1 MTALAVST
9 GLDSFSNPSEI
20 GPLYPFVGAEWLFL
34 VVGVV
39 LWIGWH
45 VLQIRM
51 ENRDN
56 ARAVETYERIGLDRV
71 MFYGGSAD
79 VPSDE
84 EWALRE
90 QRAPRHGSRPPANPR
105 RSSTSRT
112 STSVRRCRP
121 GGPTRR
127 AQARSKAVG
136 GAGRPR
142 PLRGDRD

>member
-1 MTALAVST
+1 MTVLAFST

-20 GPLYPFVGAEWLFL
+20 GPLYPFVGAEWLFV

-45 VLQIRM
+45 VLQIRL

-84 EWALRE
+84 EWARRAE
-90 QRAPRHGSRPPANPR
+90 QRARVGTPSAGEPSSDLDEPDEHQHPPVPPG
-105 RSSTSRT
+105 RT
-112 STSVRRCRP
+112 
-121 GGPTRR
+121 
-127 AQARSKAVG
+127 
-136 GAGRPR
+136 
-142 PLRGDRD
+142 D

>member
-34 VVGVV
+34 AVGVV
-39 LWIGWH
+39 AWIVWH

-90 QRAPRHGSRPPANPR
+90 QRRRVASPSAGEPSSDLDEPDEHQRPPVPPG
-105 RSSTSRT
+105 RT
-112 STSVRRCRP
+112 
-121 GGPTRR
+121 
-127 AQARSKAVG
+127 
-136 GAGRPR
+136 
-142 PLRGDRD
+142 D

>member
-1 MTALAVST
+1 MTVLAFST

-20 GPLYPFVGAEWLFL
+20 GPLYPFVGYEWLF
-34 VVGVV
+34 VVAGVV
-39 LWIGWH
+39 LWILWH
-45 VLQIRM
+45 VAQIRM

-90 QRAPRHGSRPPANPR
+90 KRARIADPSAGEPSSELDEPDEPRLPPVPPG
-105 RSSTSRT
+105 RT
-112 STSVRRCRP
+112 
-121 GGPTRR
+121 
-127 AQARSKAVG
+127 
-136 GAGRPR
+136 
-142 PLRGDRD
+142 D

>member
-1 MTALAVST
+1 MTLFAVST

-20 GPLYPFVGAEWLFL
+20 GPLYPFVGAEWFFV

-79 VPSDE
+79 IPSDE

-90 QRAPRHGSRPPANPR
+90 KGARVATPSAGEPSSDLDEPGLPPVPPG
-105 RSSTSRT
+105 RS
-112 STSVRRCRP
+112 
-121 GGPTRR
+121 
-127 AQARSKAVG
+127 
-136 GAGRPR
+136 
-142 PLRGDRD
+142 D